1 MVSIS
6 FFFKRTFSFK
16 IFSLSEKVP
25 IEENRVG
32 NNKEK
37 ERNGSPIVCG
47 FPFLKMVAPGS
58 NFCNL
63 SASKSKYFLAAGY
76 EVNKT

>member
-1 MVSIS
+1 MSIL
-6 FFFKRTFSFK
+6 FLFKRIFSFR
-16 IFSLSEKVP
+16 IFILSEKVP

-37 ERNGSPIVCG
+37 ERSGSPIVCD
-47 FPFLKMVAPGS
+47 FPFLKITAPGN

-63 SASKSKYFLAAGY
+63 SVSKFIYFLAAGY